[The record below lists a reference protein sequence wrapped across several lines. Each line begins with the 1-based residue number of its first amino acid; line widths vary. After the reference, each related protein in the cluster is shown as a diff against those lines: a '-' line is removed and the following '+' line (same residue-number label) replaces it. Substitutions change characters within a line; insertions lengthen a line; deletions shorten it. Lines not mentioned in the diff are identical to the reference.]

1 MMKKNLILLFVAM
14 ALLAGS
20 CSQKSG
26 GVKLRADTDSVAY
39 ILGMNVAQNLLQMD
53 STLNVNALCEGI
65 RDVFRENPKLSTAE
79 AKAFYLR
86 YVNCLLPEKATALEE
101 QFLQDILKSNRS
113 YARTSSGVT
122 YTVEAVGDQEQIPVS
137 DRDTVVMRYLIRT
150 ADGEQLYSS
159 FERGDTLRQMLGDL
173 RPGVQE
179 SVKLIGSG
187 GRIGAWMPA
196 ATVYGADGDAKL
208 GIQPNATLYYEIEL
222 IGVDKY
228 TNRWR

>member
-1 MMKKNLILLFVAM
+1 MKKNLILLFVAM

-26 GVKLRADTDSVAY
+26 SVKLRTDTDSVAY

>member
-1 MMKKNLILLFVAM
+1 MKKNLILLFVAM